1 MRNVM
6 RPLVLVFAA
15 ALGAQ
20 AAAADLPAFPGAE
33 GFGAYARGGRGG
45 RMIEV
50 TTLDRAGPSSLRAA
64 VAAKGPRIVVF
75 RVGGTIDLKGGLG
88 IREPFL
94 TIAGQTAPGDG
105 ICLRAGGIRVG
116 AHDVVIR
123 HLRVRV
129 GDSPE
134 GSDPENRDAID
145 IAGEPDRVYNVIIDH
160 CSFSWAIDENVTTW
174 YGPRNVTIQ
183 WCISSESLLDSLHPK
198 GPHGMGMLLGS
209 RDNTVTVHH
218 CLLAHNSGR
227 NPLIGDTGKNKGP
240 SVFDYR
246 NNVMYN
252 HGPWSCT
259 NVRGT
264 SHVNYVGNT
273 IKMGPDGMKDRPR
286 GVNFDPRLAQRF
298 FVRDNIWPGRPPGQ
312 VDDWLI
318 MGNVLGSKRN
328 APPPRLC
335 LSQPIPA
342 PPVTTE
348 SAASAYESVL
358 RRVGAVLPVR
368 DVVDARIVEEARTG
382 TGYIIDTQW
391 DVAGW
396 PEYRSA
402 KPPSDSDHDGMPD
415 PWERRY
421 GFAPKNPA
429 DGPKDADGDG
439 YTNVEEYLNRT
450 DPTQRTGDAAPPQTE
465 PTLQQGNEQLRFG
478 VARAEHKPKAYD
490 PAARQEFVKRV
501 EASGKEVAAYLD
513 MRFIPISPGEFMKGK
528 TKVILTKPFEM
539 ATCEVAQAQWAA
551 IMGTTPWEGKEYA
564 QNAPQNAA
572 TYVSWDDCQEFVA
585 RLSACGAHRYRLPT
599 VAEWDYACR
608 AGSADRSVLWFS
620 EENIDRYAWC
630 HRNTVRAGERY
641 AHPVGQ
647 KRPNPWGLF
656 DMAGNVHEWCHDHFE
671 YQYWRRGGTK
681 IDPMGPKPGSYYK
694 DYRMLRGGSFYYRA
708 RAIMGSLARQSRH
721 RAGYR
726 NFDVGFRVVRPT
738 P

>member
-15 ALGAQ
+15 TLGAQ

-75 RVGGTIDLKGGLG
+75 RVGGTIDLKGDLA

-105 ICLRAGGIRVG
+105 ICLRGGGLRVG

-123 HLRVRV
+123 YLRVRV
-129 GDSPE
+129 GDSPD
-134 GSDPENRDAID
+134 GSDPENRDVID
-145 IAGEPDRVYNVIIDH
+145 IAGEPNRVYNVIVDH

-209 RDNTVTVHH
+209 RDNTITVHH
-218 CLLAHNSGR
+218 CLLAHNNGR
-227 NPLIGDTGKNKGP
+227 NPLIGDTGKNRGP
-240 SVFDYR
+240 SVFDYC

-264 SHVNYVGNT
+264 AHVNYVGNT

-286 GVNFDPRLAQRF
+286 GVNFDPRSAQRF
-298 FVRDNIWPGRPPGQ
+298 FVKDNMWPGRPAGHA
-312 VDDWLI
+312 DDWLI
-318 MGNVLGSKRN
+318 MGSVLGPKRN
-328 APPPRLC
+328 APPARLC
-335 LSQPIPA
+335 SDQPIPA

-368 DVVDARIVEEARTG
+368 DVVDARIVEEVRTG
-382 TGYIIDTQW
+382 TGRIIDTQW
-391 DVAGW
+391 DVGGW
-396 PEYRSA
+396 PEYRPA
-402 KPPSDSDHDGMPD
+402 KPPSDSDRDGMPD
-415 PWERRY
+415 RWERQR
-421 GFAPKNPA
+421 GLDPNNPA
-429 DGPKDADGDG
+429 DGPRDRDGDG
-439 YTNVEEYLNRT
+439 YTNVEEYLNGT
-450 DPTQRTGDAAPPQTE
+450 VPSQAGPAI
-465 PTLQQGNEQLRFG
+465 QQGNEALRFG
-478 VARAEHKPKAYD
+478 FARAGRKPRPFD
-490 PAARQEFVKRV
+490 PAAREAFVKRV
-501 EASGKEVAAYLD
+501 KASGKEAADHLR
-513 MRFIPISPGEFMKGK
+513 MKFVSVSAGEFMKGK
-528 TKVILTKPFEM
+528 IKVTLTKPFEM
-539 ATCEVAQAQWAA
+539 TAYEVTQAQWTAV
-551 IMGTTPWEGKEYA
+551 MGAKPWLGKEYA
-564 QNAPQNAA
+564 QDAPDNAA

-585 RLSACGAHRYRLPT
+585 RLNDCGARKYRLPT

-608 AGSADRSVLWFS
+608 AGSADKSVLWFS
-620 EENIDRYAWC
+620 EMEIGKYAW
-630 HRNTVRAGERY
+630 HYGNTVRKEERY
-641 AHPVGQ
+641 AHPVG
-647 KRPNPWGLF
+647 KKKPNPWGLF
-656 DMAGNVHEWCHDHFE
+656 DMAGNVHEWCHDCFE
-671 YQYWRRGGTK
+671 YQYWRRGETK
-681 IDPMGPKPGSYYK
+681 TDPMGPKPGSYYK

-708 RAIMGSLARQSRH
+708 RAIVGSLARQSHH
-721 RAGYR
+721 RPGYR
-726 NFDVGFRVVRPT
+726 NFDVGFRVVRVAP
-738 P
+738 